1 MIRVIHYGLGPI
13 GVGVAKLVAKRTDM
27 RIVGAIDIDPNKIGR
42 DLGALLGDGQTLG
55 VKVSGDAN
63 SVLKKSTAD
72 IVVLTTVSSLKKMKG
87 QVTQIVQ
94 AGLPI
99 VSTCEELSYPLAH
112 NAALAAELDALA
124 KQHGVAVYGTGVN
137 PGFAMDA
144 LPLMLTA
151 PCAEVKKI
159 RVVRM
164 QDASVRR
171 LPFQQKIGAGVTR
184 AEFQKRVDAGS
195 VRHVGLRESVLMI
208 ADSFGWAL
216 SDYRESIEPVI
227 AKRDV
232 TTPFLT
238 VKAGLVAGLS
248 QAGRGFV
255 NGEECIT
262 LELVAYVGAP
272 ESYDTVTIE
281 GTPNITS
288 TIVGGLHGDIAT
300 AAVAVNSI
308 PRVIAAPA
316 GLLTPNNLP
325 IPHWRMGTE
334 IQEAALHV

>member
-13 GVGVAKLVAKRTDM
+13 GVGVAKLVAERTDM
-27 RIVGAIDIDPNKIGR
+27 RIVGAIDIDPGKIGR
-42 DLGALLGDGQTLG
+42 DLGALLGDGRTLG
-55 VKVSGDAN
+55 VKVSGDADA
-63 SVLKKSTAD
+63 VLQKGAAD
-72 IVVLTTVSSLKKMKG
+72 IVVLATVSSLKKMKG
-87 QVTQIVQ
+87 QIAQIVR

-112 NAALAAELDALA
+112 NADLVAELDALA

-137 PGFAMDA
+137 PGYTMDA

-151 PCAEVKKI
+151 PCAEVKSI

-171 LPFQQKIGAGVTR
+171 LPFQRKIGAGVTR
-184 AEFQKRVDAGS
+184 EEFQKRVDAGS
-195 VRHVGLRESVLMI
+195 VRHVGLGESVRMI
-208 ADSFGWAL
+208 ADSVGWAL

-227 AKRDV
+227 AQRDV
-232 TTPFLT
+232 ATPFLS
-238 VKAGLVAGLS
+238 VKAGLVAGLR

-255 NGEECIT
+255 NGQERIT

-272 ESYDTVTIE
+272 ESHDTVTIE

-325 IPHWRMGTE
+325 IPHWRMG
-334 IQEAALHV
+334 